1 MKLITWNI
9 QSGRGVDG
17 RVDLQRILAH
27 ARRLADFDVLCLQE
41 VASGYS
47 ELQGNDGADQFHQ
60 LAQGLPRF
68 HAVQGIAVD
77 VPAANGGRRRFGN
90 MILSRYPVG
99 PVYRHLLPRPVDPEV
114 KSMQRIAL
122 EATLESPLGQLRV
135 ITTHLEYY
143 SPAQRQAQI
152 ERLRQLQQEGYA
164 NACYPGTGTA
174 SDGPFFTAPRG
185 KQCILAG
192 DFNALPGSSERMRLL
207 APFDDMTP
215 AFRDAWEL
223 THPGQ
228 AHAPTVGL
236 HDKTQWPGE
245 PFTFDFICVSEDLAG
260 KARRME
266 VDTLSNASDHQPLL
280 LELE

>member
-174 SDGPFFTAPRG
+174 SDGPFYTTTNN

-192 DFNALPGSSERMRLL
+192 DFNALPGSSERMRRR
-207 APFDDMTP
+207 APGGGGAP
-215 AFRDAWEL
+215 AGRGAGGGAR
-223 THPGQ
+223 PG
-228 AHAPTVGL
+228 
-236 HDKTQWPGE
+236 
-245 PFTFDFICVSEDLAG
+245 
-260 KARRME
+260 
-266 VDTLSNASDHQPLL
+266 
-280 LELE
+280 